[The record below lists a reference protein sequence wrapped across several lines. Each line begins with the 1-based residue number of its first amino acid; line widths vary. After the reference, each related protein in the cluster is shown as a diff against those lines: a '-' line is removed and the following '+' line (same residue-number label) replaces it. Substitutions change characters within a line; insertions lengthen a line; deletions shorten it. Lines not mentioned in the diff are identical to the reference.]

1 MPRGDGTG
9 PIGYGPGTGRGA
21 RYYIGSFE
29 PGYMQ
34 KPCFGYGRAFG
45 KRFGRR
51 YGFRQMFHDAES
63 VGFTNNAVNSEA
75 AEIKLLQRQAAILE
89 KRLQQ
94 VNQRLSSLKQDA

>member
-21 RYYIGSFE
+21 GYCIGSFE
-29 PGYMQ
+29 PGYMR
-34 KPCFGYGRAFG
+34 KPCFGYGRAFV

-51 YGFRQMFHDAES
+51 YGFHQMFHGAGS
-63 VGFTNNAVNSEA
+63 VGFANNAVNSEA